1 MNLITNANL
10 IEVHLFGELLGI
22 LFWNEKNNTTTFEF
36 NKEYTNRAVVSAP
49 ISMPYPAK
57 RQTIYGPFY
66 YSLGDT
72 FEGLPPMI
80 ADSLP
85 DAYGKQVISKYLKD
99 NGLEDAITPIRLLSY
114 VGARGM
120 GALEFLPNYRS
131 EEHQKGKIETDLT
144 LLSELS
150 NAIIENRDGSFKV
163 PKHQLQQIFQVGS
176 SAGGAKAKA
185 IVSYNFKTNEFAY
198 SYTHQPD
205 FTPIMVKFDSLD
217 HNGNSYD
224 HGRVEYIYHKM
235 AVKSG
240 IKMTECGYF
249 RDGEQ
254 SHFYTRRFD
263 RTREGDKLHLQTL
276 AAVSGRN
283 PRELHDYD
291 LVFETIIKLGLTYK
305 DLEQQFRRMVFNF
318 YSANDD
324 CHLKNIAFLMNK
336 DALWSLS
343 PGYDITFPYDYNKV
357 WERSQPISI
366 NGKIKTNEITV
377 QDFIQIGKKYGIKR
391 VDSIIKEVC
400 EAILNFE
407 ELAIKYKLPEHK
419 FLAIKSHFRLEL

>member
-1 MNLITNANL
+1 MA
-10 IEVHLFGELLGI
+10 
-22 LFWNEKNNTTTFEF
+22 
-36 NKEYTNRAVVSAP
+36 
-49 ISMPYPAK
+49 
-57 RQTIYGPFY
+57 
-66 YSLGDT
+66 
-72 FEGLPPMI
+72 
-80 ADSLP
+80 
-85 DAYGKQVISKYLKD
+85 
-99 NGLEDAITPIRLLSY
+99 LEDVGIEAPEEAKELVFNPSEEMQTVLMTRLAEMTEEELNSLDEAITPIRLLSY
-114 VGARGM
+114 VGTRGM

-131 EEHQKGKIETDLT
+131 EEYQQGKIETDLT
-144 LLSELS
+144 LLSKLS
-150 NAIIENRDGSFKV
+150 NAIIDNTDGSFKV

-217 HNGNSYD
+217 QAGNSYD
-224 HGRVEYIYHKM
+224 NGRVEYIYHKM

-263 RTREGDKLHLQTL
+263 RTRTGEKLHLQTL
-276 AAVSGRN
+276 AAISGKN
-283 PRELHDYD
+283 PRELHDYN
-291 LVFETIIKLGLTYK
+291 LVFKTILKLGLTYK

-324 CHLKNIAFLMNK
+324 CHLKNIAFLMDENGK
-336 DALWSLS
+336 WTLS

-357 WERSQPISI
+357 WKRTQPISI
-366 NGKIKTNEITV
+366 NGKIKASEITDE
-377 QDFIQIGKKYGIKR
+377 DFLQIAKEYGIKHGKK
-391 VDSIIKEVC
+391 ILAKIKAV
-400 EAILNFE
+400 ILDFE
-407 ELAIKYKLPEHK
+407 KLAIKYNLPENK
-419 FLAIKSHFRLEL
+419 FCAIKNNFRI